1 MAITEGAVCPGCVTG
16 FIHEGTPKGIVGTI
30 ANLQTYIAKPSTSAE
45 NTAIIVI
52 IPDAFGWAFVNNR
65 LLADEYAENSGKT
78 VYLPDFM
85 FGISLIHERS
95 LTVGDSPD
103 STFITQIDPIDGS
116 TPGLYQKM
124 YLSL

>member
-1 MAITEGAVCPGCVTG
+1 
-16 FIHEGTPKGIVGTI
+16 
-30 ANLQTYIAKPSTSAE
+30 LQTYIAKPSTSAE

-52 IPDAFGWAFVNNR
+52 IPDVFGWAFVNNR

-95 LTVGDSPD
+95 
-103 STFITQIDPIDGS
+103 
-116 TPGLYQKM
+116 
-124 YLSL
+124 